1 MADGVEG
8 GLPATL
14 LASEHPRPRTP
25 ESLRCVVVA
34 LLVPS
39 HLVVDGGQ
47 CSDSVVVVVEY
58 IAKLP
63 QSAAYVRGDSCC
75 CTPPRSPSA
84 DVHLHCCGENQTWTF
99 HTPLGFDALE
109 AFYAEVVQAQGIQ
122 GHLHSAF
129 ALETAPA

>member
-14 LASEHPRPRTP
+14 LASEHPQPRTP

-63 QSAAYVRGDSCC
+63 QSAASVPGDSCC
-75 CTPPRSPSA
+75 CTPPHSPSGDA
-84 DVHLHCCGENQTWTF
+84 LFHCCGENQTWTF
-99 HTPLGFDALE
+99 RTPQGFDALG
-109 AFYAEVVQAQGIQ
+109 ASYAEVVQVQGIQ

-129 ALETAPA
+129 ARETALG